1 MIRGREKLRV
11 RIVDVSEGGVCLL
24 SPDWLNPKQ
33 SVRLE
38 IDVPGR
44 ATAKVQI
51 EIWHI
56 RREKS
61 RTTSGRIWVAGA
73 ILRDSDKA
81 YAELLEVAG
90 LAPDPA
96 SASHRASATDLPGD
110 GKPVRNPRPG
120 PSPIP
125 GPPTSARATASPPR
139 PLPRPSPSAT
149 TGESERSAAPPPRAA
164 AKRDASH
171 IALDVV
177 EPRVFRLHCKARGS
191 PRTRVLTLAA
201 DSPEQARKLAE
212 ADLGTAWDLLEVREV

>member
-1 MIRGREKLRV
+1 
-11 RIVDVSEGGVCLL
+11 
-24 SPDWLNPKQ
+24 PDWLNPKQ

-56 RREKS
+56 RLEKS

-110 GKPVRNPRPG
+110 GKPVRTPRPG

-149 TGESERSAAPPPRAA
+149 TGESERSAAPPPACRREARRLTHRA
-164 AKRDASH
+164 RC
-171 IALDVV
+171 
-177 EPRVFRLHCKARGS
+177 R
-191 PRTRVLTLAA
+191 
-201 DSPEQARKLAE
+201 
-212 ADLGTAWDLLEVREV
+212 